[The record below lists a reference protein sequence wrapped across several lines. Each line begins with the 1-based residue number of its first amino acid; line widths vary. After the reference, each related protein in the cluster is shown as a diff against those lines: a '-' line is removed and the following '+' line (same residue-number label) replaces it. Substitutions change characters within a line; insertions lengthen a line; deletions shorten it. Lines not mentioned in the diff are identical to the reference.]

1 MVRKRDINTLWELD
15 PIAAPPRSV
24 QQRLNGNAAD
34 ATRDSSMDV
43 INCGLPGLV
52 PANTPDDRYGVLQ
65 ETRSVLELQLKFAMR
80 EQDVDRVRL
89 ISRQLRSIEDSAES
103 RATSR
108 SQAASELLRVGDH
121 CFALGRVV
129 EWEWY
134 RAKLIHVRRRSPPLQ
149 IEYLESLDG
158 KSSRLALPV
167 PTINHVPLEHVRLEV
182 PEKSYEPITPPTRPC
197 VTVPALAAF

>member
-1 MVRKRDINTLWELD
+1 MFA
-15 PIAAPPRSV
+15 PI
-24 QQRLNGNAAD
+24 
-34 ATRDSSMDV
+34 DSSYNYSRTTTSVFQLPAQAPWSSDV
-43 INCGLPGLV
+43 ILMEHY
-52 PANTPDDRYGVLQ
+52 TP
-65 ETRSVLELQLKFAMR
+65 TRSVLELQLKFAMR